1 LGVWKSSVEVMVIDQ
16 AFWRDR
22 RVLLTGHTG
31 FKGVWMSLLLSR
43 LGAKVAGIAL
53 DPDPGSLFERADVSA
68 DIVDCRVDI
77 CDRSALKQAIAKI
90 EPEIVFHLAAQ
101 SLVRHSYRFPVETF
115 STNVMGTVNLLD
127 ALRST
132 PGLKSVVIVTSDKVY
147 RNHEWVW
154 PYRESDHLGG
164 HDPYSGSKAAAEIA
178 TASMTSSF
186 YAGGAAI
193 TTARAGNVIG
203 GGDFAVDRLVPDLA
217 KALGDGTPIV
227 LRNPLAVRPWQHV
240 IDPLLGYIFLAQAA
254 VVQPLN
260 GQAFNFG
267 PTAEGN
273 LTVESVV
280 RRFIAAYGRSVDV
293 EIDAGPQPHEA
304 QLLQL
309 DATKARTLLG
319 WNPLLN
325 TTDAIVAAAKW
336 YRAVADGEDPAK
348 LTRANMEEFLD
359 RIRG

>member
-1 LGVWKSSVEVMVIDQ
+1 VEVVVIDH
-16 AFWRDR
+16 AFWRGR

-31 FKGVWMSLLLSR
+31 FKGAWMSLLLSR
-43 LGAKVAGIAL
+43 LGARVAGIAL
-53 DPDPGSLFERADVSA
+53 DPDPGSLFECADVST
-68 DIVDCRVDI
+68 DIVDYRVDI
-77 CDRSALKQAIAKI
+77 RDMAALRGAIAKI
-90 EPEIVFHLAAQ
+90 EPEVVFHLAAQ
-101 SLVRHSYRFPVETF
+101 SLVRHSYQFPVETF

-127 ALRST
+127 TLRSAQD
-132 PGLKSVVIVTSDKVY
+132 LKSVVIVTSDKVY

-154 PYRESDHLGG
+154 SYRESDHLGG

-186 YAGGAAI
+186 YAKGAAI

-203 GGDFAVDRLVPDLA
+203 GGDIAVDRLVPDLS
-217 KALGDGTPIV
+217 KALKDGVPVV
-227 LRNPLAVRPWQHV
+227 LRNPMAVRPWQHV
-240 IDPLLGYIFLAQAA
+240 IDPLLGYVMLAQAA
-254 VVQPLN
+254 VVQPLR

-267 PTAEGN
+267 PSAEGN
-273 LTVESVV
+273 MTVESIV
-280 RRFIAAYGRSVDV
+280 RCFIEAYGRSVDV
-293 EIDAGPQPHEA
+293 KIDTNPQPHEA

-319 WNPLLN
+319 WHPLLS

-348 LTRANMEEFLD
+348 LTRVNVEKFLD